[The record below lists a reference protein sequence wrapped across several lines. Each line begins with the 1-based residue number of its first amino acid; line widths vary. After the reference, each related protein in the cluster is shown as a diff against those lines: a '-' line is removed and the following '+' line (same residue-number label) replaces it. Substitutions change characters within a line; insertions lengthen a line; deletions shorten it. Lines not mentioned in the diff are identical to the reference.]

1 MTVPTAP
8 VAELRS
14 PLRAE
19 DLGWDPLHQGPELTG
34 PGLETAGPP
43 CSLPPLPGG
52 LLCMSHQFV
61 DVEGVGPPRAVLV
74 RALDGATVRDNM
86 WNQKNMKKEL

>member
-61 DVEGVGPPRAVLV
+61 DVEGVGPPGQR
-74 RALDGATVRDNM
+74 RFEPWMGP
-86 WNQKNMKKEL
+86 Q